1 MNTPLKSQRPCR
13 HLEIIV
19 PVAWFICASFKAHP
33 MRIRTKQEMSRVNHS
48 FTIEILFY
56 LRSSYGC
63 VYPKC
68 TSDAKLDV
76 IKKITCTQTQSERN
90 MAMQIRAPRRT
101 IILKL
106 ITRLRRDSLR
116 RPSVSGLQGVNSFSV
131 RLLTY
136 SCYSSSLDARLAKI
150 EPFLRI

>member
-1 MNTPLKSQRPCR
+1 MNKPLKSQRLCR
-13 HLEIIV
+13 HHDIIM
-19 PVAWFICASFKAHP
+19 PVTWLICASFTAHP
-33 MRIRTKQEMSRVNHS
+33 MRTKTKQEMSIVNHS
-48 FTIEILFY
+48 FTIEILFC

-136 SCYSSSLDARLAKI
+136 SCYLSSIEARLAKI
-150 EPFLRI
+150 DALLRI